1 MNDLI
6 AAGDN
11 ILDELGSDA
20 RAPTSLKISELDFTD
35 LYISET
41 GEVRIRGLK
50 DAQGPLV
57 SIPSEF
63 IRDVDRVHRMV
74 TSKGASEDEFSID
87 YDSVRYRVTKIDAQQ
102 STWYTLRRLMH
113 PIPRFQELGFNPLVV
128 QELGKLGKR
137 PGNGLVLVAGATGN
151 GKTTTSCSL
160 LQAYLHA
167 YGDMA
172 VTIEDPPELRL
183 EGPHGRF
190 GYCLQNRVKD
200 RDFTTPLRSA
210 LRQNPR
216 YILLGEIRDPD
227 AASEALRAAI
237 SGHVV
242 ISTIH
247 AGSIREA
254 IVSILKLVSSRLD
267 LELARHMIADGL
279 SAVVH
284 QEMKLIKATD
294 GRTTRRPFIKTLFM
308 GDEGLRAKL
317 RGGQVQLIDTDIEQ
331 QASRIANNKP
341 PYEPGKKK

>member
-6 AAGDN
+6 TGSNN
-11 ILDELGSDA
+11 ILDQLGSSSEG
-20 RAPTSLKISELDFTD
+20 SLKISELDFTD

-41 GEVRIRGLK
+41 GEIRIRGLK

-57 SIPSEF
+57 SIPSSF
-63 IRDVDRVHRMV
+63 VNDVGRVHRMV
-74 TSKGASEDEFSID
+74 TSKGAGESEFSID
-87 YDSVRYRVTKIDAQQ
+87 YDDVRYRVTKIEAQE

-113 PIPRFQELGFNPLVV
+113 PIPRFQRLGFNPIVV

-137 PGNGLVLVAGATGN
+137 PSNGLILVAGATGN
-151 GKTTTSCSL
+151 GKTTTACSL
-160 LQAYLHA
+160 LQEYLYA

-183 EGPHGRF
+183 EGQHGRY
-190 GYCLQNRVKD
+190 GYCLQNKVRD
-200 RDFTTPLRSA
+200 RDFTSPLRSA

-242 ISTIH
+242 LSTIH

-267 LELARHMIADGL
+267 IELARHMIADGL

-284 QEMKLIKATD
+284 QEMRLIRTTD

-308 GDEGLRAKL
+308 GDEGLRSKL
-317 RGGQVQLIDTDIEQ
+317 RGGQMQLIETDIEQ
-331 QASRIANNKP
+331 QASRIAKNRP
-341 PYEPGKKK
+341 PLDEDKK